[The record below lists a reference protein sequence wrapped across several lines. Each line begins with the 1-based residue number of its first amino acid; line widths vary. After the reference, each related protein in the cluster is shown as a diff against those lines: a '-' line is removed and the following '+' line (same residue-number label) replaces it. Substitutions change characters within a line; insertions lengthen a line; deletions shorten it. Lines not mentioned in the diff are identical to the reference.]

1 MTALEL
7 QLVELGREL
16 DVPEAPDLAPAVIA
30 QIAPRSRR
38 TGRRR
43 WLLAVALLVVAA
55 IGATLAIPSA
65 RSAFLRVFHIGG
77 EEIRVVDKLPAI
89 KPELNLDVA
98 LGSRITL
105 VEAQRR
111 FPTRLRRLDEK
122 PDAVFYAR
130 ETGTVWFLY
139 GSVEQWL
146 SAYERSLAEGTK
158 MAVKPATP
166 AAPRP
171 VPVVPRGVL
180 AGSYRCSIP
189 LIRPSLL
196 TTKSRGGVG
205 KNLSEGWNLNFAVGC
220 THACPFCYVDP
231 IHKRFGAKRY
241 GEAVRQTWGDYLL
254 VPENLDEAIER
265 TKWSRWDGLEVMIS
279 STHDPYLPNVA
290 TPANAPAR

>member
-7 QLVELGREL
+7 QLVDLGREL

-139 GSVEQWL
+139 GSVEHVRLLVAQTPGSVDTGL
-146 SAYERSLAEGTK
+146 FAKK
-158 MAVKPATP
+158 MASPGTALDYVSVAGDPGLYLSGKPHFVMLVDP
-166 AAPRP
+166 SGRP
-171 VPVVPRGVL
+171 VPDSVRLAKNVL
-180 AGSYRCSIP
+180 LWSH
-189 LIRPSLL
+189 
-196 TTKSRGGVG
+196 GGVAYR
-205 KNLSEGWNLNFAVGC
+205 LEGEL
-220 THACPFCYVDP
+220 
-231 IHKRFGAKRY
+231 
-241 GEAVRQTWGDYLL
+241 
-254 VPENLDEAIER
+254 
-265 TKWSRWDGLEVMIS
+265 TKKKALEVAGR
-279 STHDPYLPNVA
+279 L
-290 TPANAPAR
+290 R